1 MDIKFC
7 KIYLNVVNEDSNIG
21 YFFEVEVHHPRELH
35 DLHNN
40 LPFLPGKIDIRK
52 VEKFVTI
59 LCDKKSYVKHI
70 RNLEQEINFGLILK
84 SAYKSH

>member
-1 MDIKFC
+1 MDIQFC
-7 KIYLNVVNEDSNIG
+7 KIYLKVVNEDSNIG
-21 YFFEVEVHHPRELH
+21 CFFEVEVHHPRELH

-40 LPFLPGKIDIRK
+40 LPFLPEKIDIRK

-59 LCDKKSYVKHI
+59 LCNKKGYVKHI

-84 SAYKSH
+84 SEYNIH